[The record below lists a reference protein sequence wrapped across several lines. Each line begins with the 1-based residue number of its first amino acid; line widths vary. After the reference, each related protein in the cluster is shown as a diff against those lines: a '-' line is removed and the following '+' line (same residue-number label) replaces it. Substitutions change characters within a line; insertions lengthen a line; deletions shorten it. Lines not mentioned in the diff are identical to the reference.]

1 MVKKLWNSPTNM
13 INNTVDDRLSQYCLF
28 RPYFGRRRV
37 DSNASG
43 RKSML
48 KSISL
53 RNYPLH
59 IDQMEVL
66 GLPAYI
72 YASVIADGLAF

>member
-1 MVKKLWNSPTNM
+1 
-13 INNTVDDRLSQYCLF
+13 
-28 RPYFGRRRV
+28 
-37 DSNASG
+37 
-43 RKSML
+43 ML